1 MWQPRWE
8 GSLGENGYMFM
19 YGRIPLLFT
28 WNYHNVINWLFSSVQ
43 SLSRVWLFATPWT
56 AACQASLSITS
67 SQSLLRLMSIESVMP
82 SHHLILSSLSPPAQ
96 NRTGKA
102 LGVWIP
108 LNPGHQNSCRH
119 AGHRAS
125 NGLLNPYPPSTES
138 PIGFSSVQSLSRVQ
152 LFSTPWTAACQAS
165 LSITNSWNLR
175 KLMSIESMM
184 PSNHL
189 ILSSPSSLVHN
200 LFQHQGLFQQVSSLH
215 HVAKVLELQLQHQS
229 FQWIFRVDVL

>member
-1 MWQPRWE
+1 M
-8 GSLGENGYMFM
+8 SL
-19 YGRIPLLFT
+19 PT
-28 WNYHNVINWLFSSVQ
+28 VK
-43 SLSRVWLFATPWT
+43 LSRRDPRRPQGV
-56 AACQASLSITS
+56 LSSSESSPELHLTGSQVCTLPGLQS
-67 SQSLLRLMSIESVMP
+67 SQSLS
-82 SHHLILSSLSPPAQ
+82 SPPAQ

-165 LSITNSWNLR
+165 LSITNSWSSL
-175 KLMSIESMM
+175 KLKPIESVI
-184 PSNHL
+184 PSHHL
-189 ILSSPSSLVHN
+189 ILCRPLLLLPS
-200 LFQHQGLFQQVSSLH
+200 
-215 HVAKVLELQLQHQS
+215 
-229 FQWIFRVDVL
+229 IFPSIRVFSNEPVVRIR